1 LLWGREIER
10 GDVSVAEPAQLASA
24 RQHLSIAES
33 NYRSED
39 GLFHLEEGL
48 ALLEE
53 VTLDGSREHRSVAL
67 NLLSTYSSRI
77 CESVRKLVESD
88 RGLPE
93 PDLQHLF
100 KVLLAFDAVDL
111 ALPDYVG
118 TLKINVVKRLIER
131 YYEGYPAEEKQ
142 KVLEQLTGM
151 AGGGD
156 T

>member
-1 LLWGREIER
+1 MK
-10 GDVSVAEPAQLASA
+10 EPAQLASA
-24 RQHLSIAES
+24 RQHLARAEED
-33 NYRSED
+33 YRSEE

-53 VTLDGSREHRSVAL
+53 LALSANVEHRPVAA

-77 CESVRKLVESD
+77 CESVRKLVEND

-93 PDLQHLF
+93 PELQHLF

-111 ALPDYVG
+111 ELPDYV
-118 TLKINVVKRLIER
+118 TALKINVARRLIDR

-142 KVLEQLTGM
+142 KVLEELMGL
-151 AGGGD
+151 AAD
-156 T
+156 TSREDR

>member
-1 LLWGREIER
+1 
-10 GDVSVAEPAQLASA
+10 VAEPAQLASA
-24 RQHLSIAES
+24 RQHLSLAES

-39 GLFHLEEGL
+39 GLLHLEAGL

-53 VTLDGSREHRSVAL
+53 VTLDGSREHRAVAA

-77 CESVRKLVESD
+77 CESARRLVEAD

-100 KVLLAFDAVDL
+100 KVLLAFDAVEL
-111 ALPDYVG
+111 ELPDYVSA
-118 TLKINVVKRLIER
+118 LKINVVTRLIDR

-151 AGGGD
+151 VGD
-156 T
+156 A